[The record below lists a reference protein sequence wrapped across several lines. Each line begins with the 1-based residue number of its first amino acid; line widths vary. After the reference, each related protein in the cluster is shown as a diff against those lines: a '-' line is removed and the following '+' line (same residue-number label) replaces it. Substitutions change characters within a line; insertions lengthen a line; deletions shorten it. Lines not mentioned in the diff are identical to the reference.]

1 MRDPT
6 DPLGHGS
13 KNASLLHPI
22 PNRVLL
28 SKRKLINTLFLL
40 SFPFYGIGM
49 YLGIKASASFGT
61 LFAVA
66 PFILILLVHGLDLV
80 YRRQVRNM
88 VTGAYWVGLL
98 FLLTLVW
105 SFWKAQSEGFPSLQ
119 TGNTFA
125 FTIMFLVPFHAAIV
139 VHIRNRDQPDFDFSL
154 LLLKSLSILVFVNI
168 LGYAAG
174 LQNVV
179 HRIEGRINLPFLLGI
194 YDAAHLL
201 AIINL
206 MLLFY
211 MKDFARKPYRFML
224 LFGFYMV
231 NMAIMISVNSR
242 LSFMTFLLLT
252 GLFFFKSI
260 GKARLVFPI
269 SLFVMPLLVNFAL
282 FIYWVLTLPFMTAI
296 VSRVDKADVTTFNNR
311 TTVWDVGW
319 AWLENDRSGLLLG
332 HGYQGQYKLDGWDH
346 IAEVFN
352 TRNATNVHMHST
364 FMQTLIGQGIVGY
377 GLFLVVMWQLV
388 RYFRSSYLEGRQEA
402 PLFAMVVYLLFIL
415 QIDIVCYGNDFGNAL
430 TFCLFA
436 MVVMDPKYISRKPR
450 ALDGTIME

>member
-1 MRDPT
+1 M
-6 DPLGHGS
+6 
-13 KNASLLHPI
+13 
-22 PNRVLL
+22 LL

-40 SFPFYGIGM
+40 AFPFYGIGM
-49 YLGIKASASFGT
+49 YMGIKASASFGT
-61 LFAVA
+61 LFAVL
-66 PFILILLVHGLDLV
+66 PFILILLIHGLDLV

-88 VTGAYWVGLL
+88 VTRLYWAGLL

-105 SFWKAQSEGFPSLQ
+105 SMWKAQSEGFPSLQ
-119 TGNTFA
+119 FGNTFA
-125 FTIMFLVPFHAAIV
+125 FSIMFLVPFHAAIV
-139 VHIRNRDQPDFDFSL
+139 VQIRNRDQQEFDFAHL
-154 LLLKSLSILVFVNI
+154 VLKSLSILVFVN
-168 LGYAAG
+168 LVGYAAG
-174 LQNVV
+174 LQNAV

-201 AIINL
+201 ALINL

-211 MKDFARKPYRFML
+211 MKDFAGKPYRFLFL
-224 LFGFYMV
+224 LGFYMV
-231 NMAIMISVNSR
+231 NMVIMMSVNSR

-252 GLFFFKSI
+252 ALFLFKLI

-319 AWLENDRSGLLLG
+319 AWLENDRTGLFFG
-332 HGYQGQYKLDGWDH
+332 HGYQGQYKLEGWDH

-364 FMQTLIGQGIVGY
+364 FMQTLIGQGVLGY
-377 GLFLVVMWQLV
+377 GLLLLIMWHLV
-388 RYFRSSYLEGRQEA
+388 RYFRTSYLEGRQEA
-402 PLFAMVVYLLFIL
+402 PLFAAVI
-415 QIDIVCYGNDFGNAL
+415 
-430 TFCLFA
+430 
-436 MVVMDPKYISRKPR
+436 
-450 ALDGTIME
+450 

>member
-1 MRDPT
+1 M
-6 DPLGHGS
+6 
-13 KNASLLHPI
+13 
-22 PNRVLL
+22 LL

-40 SFPFYGIGM
+40 AFPFYGIGM
-49 YLGIKASASFGT
+49 YMGIKASASFGT
-61 LFAVA
+61 LFAVL
-66 PFILILLVHGLDLV
+66 PFILILLIHGLDLV
-80 YRRQVRNM
+80 YRRQVRNV
-88 VTGAYWVGLL
+88 VTRLYWVGLL

-105 SFWKAQSEGFPSLQ
+105 SMWKAQSEGFPSLQ
-119 TGNTFA
+119 FGNTFA
-125 FTIMFLVPFHAAIV
+125 FSIMFLVPFHAAIV
-139 VHIRNRDQPDFDFSL
+139 VQIRNRDQQEFDFAHL
-154 LLLKSLSILVFVNI
+154 VLKSLSILVFVN
-168 LGYAAG
+168 LVGYAAG
-174 LQNVV
+174 LQNAV

-201 AIINL
+201 ALINL

-211 MKDFARKPYRFML
+211 MKDFAGKPYRFLFL
-224 LFGFYMV
+224 LGFYMV
-231 NMAIMISVNSR
+231 NMVIMMSVNSR

-252 GLFFFKSI
+252 ALFLFKII

-319 AWLENDRSGLLLG
+319 AWLENDRTGLFFG
-332 HGYQGQYKLDGWDH
+332 HGYQGQYKLEGWDH

-364 FMQTLIGQGIVGY
+364 FMQTLIGQGVLGY
-377 GLFLVVMWQLV
+377 GLLLLIMWHLV
-388 RYFRSSYLEGRQEA
+388 RYFRTSYLEGRQEA
-402 PLFAMVVYLLFIL
+402 PLFAAVIYLLFIL

-450 ALDGTIME
+450 ALDGSIME